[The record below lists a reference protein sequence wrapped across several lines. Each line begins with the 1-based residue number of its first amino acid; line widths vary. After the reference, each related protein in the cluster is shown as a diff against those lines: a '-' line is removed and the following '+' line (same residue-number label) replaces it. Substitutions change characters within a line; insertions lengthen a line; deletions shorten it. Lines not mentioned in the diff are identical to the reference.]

1 MADYTPLEAS
11 NVKMIAKASRAG
23 DITRVET
30 LLNNGAAV
38 DAVDEFGRTALMFAS
53 SGGYDHIVKLLLDHG
68 ADANAQDRFDN
79 TALMWAC
86 HGCHAPIVRLLLKNG
101 ANVALRNVGDTD
113 AEGHLNESP
122 CPDERKGEI
131 RALLSGATE

>member
-1 MADYTPLEAS
+1 
-11 NVKMIAKASRAG
+11 MIVEASRAG
-23 DITRVET
+23 DVTRVET

-38 DAVDEFGRTALMFAS
+38 DALDEFERTALMFAS

-68 ADANAQDRFDN
+68 ADVNAQDRFDN

-86 HGCHAPIVRLLLKNG
+86 SGCHTLIVRLLLEKG

-113 AEGHLNESP
+113 AEGHLNEST
-122 CPDERKGEI
+122 CPDEWKGEI
-131 RALLSGATE
+131 RALLHRESE

>member
-1 MADYTPLEAS
+1 
-11 NVKMIAKASRAG
+11 MIVQASRAG

-30 LLNNGAAV
+30 LLSNGAAV
-38 DAVDEFGRTALMFAS
+38 DAMDELGRTALMFAS

-68 ADANAQDRFDN
+68 ADANVQDRFNN

-101 ANVALRNVGDTD
+101 ANVALRNMGDTD

-122 CPDERKGEI
+122 CPDEWKGEI
-131 RALLSGATE
+131 RALLHRESE